1 MIEQTCRFC
10 HIPLQHTVIDLGT
23 SPLANAYLTA
33 TQLTEMEPH
42 YPLHTQVCGHC
53 FLVQLPAVATP
64 ENIFGDYAYFSSYA
78 ASWVEHARQYATQIT
93 ARLALSTN
101 SQVIEIASND
111 GYLLQHF
118 QAQNIPVLGIE
129 PAQNV
134 AAVAQQQGIQTQVAF
149 FSEALAKTLTTPA
162 DLLIGNNVF
171 AHVPDI
177 NDFAAGFRHALK
189 PHGVLTLEFPHVL
202 NLLAQNQFDTIY
214 HEHFSYLSLHST
226 QQILAAHGMQIFD
239 VEELPTH
246 GGSLRIYA
254 QRQDGGVQPLNP
266 RVAALQRKEAKFGIT
281 ELNTYQHFGAK
292 VAQVKRELL
301 QFLLNAHASGR
312 RVAAYGAPAKG
323 NTLLNYCG
331 IGPELLPYTVD
342 ASPHKQG
349 RFLPGSRIP
358 IFSSDKILQEQP
370 DDILIL
376 PWNLAPEICTSMA
389 AVRDWGGRFI
399 VPIPEL
405 TVLA

>member
-1 MIEQTCRFC
+1 MNQQTCRFC
-10 HIPLQHTVIDLGT
+10 HTPLQHTVVDLGT

-33 TQLTEMEPH
+33 PQLTATEPH
-42 YPLHTQVCGHC
+42 YPLHTKVCERC
-53 FLVQLPAVATP
+53 FLVQLPAVETP

-78 ASWVEHARQYATQIT
+78 ASWVEHARQYVAQIT
-93 ARLALSTN
+93 PRLSLNST

-118 QAQNIPVLGIE
+118 QAKNIPVLGIE

-134 AAVAQQQGIQTQVAF
+134 AAVAQQNGIQTQVAF
-149 FSEALAKTLTTPA
+149 FGEALAKTLTTPA

-177 NDFAAGFRHALK
+177 NDFTAGLYHALK
-189 PHGVLTLEFPHVL
+189 PQGVLTLEFPHLL

-226 QQILAAHGMQIFD
+226 QQILAAQGLQIFD

-254 QRQDGGVQPLNP
+254 QRQDSGVQPLSP
-266 RVAALQRKEAKFGIT
+266 RVAVLQAKETEFGIAN
-281 ELNTYQHFGAK
+281 LSTYQHFGPK
-292 VAQVKRELL
+292 VTQVKDDLL
-301 QFLLNAHASGR
+301 QFLRQAHAAGR

-349 RFLPGSRIP
+349 RFLPGSHIP
-358 IFSSDKILQEQP
+358 IFAPEKILQEQP

-376 PWNLAPEICTSMA
+376 PWNLAPEIISSMA
-389 AVRDWGGRFI
+389 RVREWGGRFI
-399 VPIPEL
+399 VPIPQL
-405 TVLA
+405 TVLP